1 MEDFKLMF
9 NQKME
14 ELQNL
19 KINKSKLETELNIAN
34 LELKQKE
41 KNIKQLEEKYNII
54 KNETLINGSSKTTNN
69 NDSNINNELMNLMEQ
84 NNELTIE
91 KNNLEKELSILKD
104 NNLLFTE
111 ELNNFKRENNALQKK
126 LNKLSEEN
134 ININENYNQINN
146 KYYELK
152 KIINE
157 KDKEIKDS
165 KEIFK
170 ELIEKQ
176 KNQIEEEI
184 NINPKTHKIIT
195 NKTYKKLVWYLVYKK
210 NENKKEIN
218 DENNYNNYKW
228 ITGLIINKDKLEKFN
243 KFESEE
249 QIKKEMQD
257 YIFTLQK
264 KLERKEE
271 SLSIMDYKNKKLI
284 EQNHNKTANVKG
296 ILKNNMIGDLSKN
309 TMGEQNKVNYSAVN
323 EINQLQNEISRLKEE
338 IKAKE
343 KLESGMPKDI
353 NIISQDDN
361 SGFLD
366 EDIKEN
372 KTGGVLDFIKT
383 TNNDNMEETNS
394 RRSGAHGGISIKSQI
409 SSNNDYKASE
419 KKVDDYLNK
428 GLIEENDLDI
438 IKQNEEQ
445 MKLLKNEIKEK
456 NNKFNMLSEQIE
468 ELFKNIKLDM
478 KNKPQI
484 VQIYQ
489 ILGKSPEEINKIV
502 NKKKSLF

>member
-1 MEDFKLMF
+1 
-9 NQKME
+9 ME
-14 ELQNL
+14 EFQNL
-19 KINKSKLETELNIAN
+19 KINNSKLETKLNLIN

-41 KNIKQLEEKYNII
+41 KNYLQLEEKYNII
-54 KNETLINGSSKTTNN
+54 KNEVSINVDKTKVNN
-69 NDSNINNELMNLMEQ
+69 NDCKINNELMNIIEK
-84 NNELTIE
+84 NNELIKE

-111 ELNNFKRENNALQKK
+111 ELNNFRRENNTLQKK

-134 ININENYNQINN
+134 INVNEKYNQINS

-152 KIINE
+152 KILNE

-165 KEIFK
+165 KEIFTA
-170 ELIEKQ
+170 LIEKQ
-176 KNQIEEEI
+176 KNQIEEES
-184 NINPKTHKIIT
+184 NISPVTHKIIT
-195 NKTYKKLVWYLVYKK
+195 SKKYKKLIWYLIYKK
-210 NENKKEIN
+210 KENKKDIK

-228 ITGLIINKDKLEKFN
+228 ITGLILNKDKLDKFN
-243 KFESEE
+243 KFESED
-249 QIKKEMQD
+249 QKIKEMEE

-296 ILKNNMIGDLSKN
+296 MLKNNIMGDLSKN
-309 TMGEQNKVNYSAVN
+309 TIGEQNKVNYSTVN
-323 EINQLQNEISRLKEE
+323 EINQLNNEISRLKEE

-343 KLESGMPKDI
+343 KLESRIPKDI
-353 NIISQDDN
+353 NIIFQDQD

-372 KTGGVLDFIKT
+372 KEGGMIDFIK
-383 TNNDNMEETNS
+383 NENIEETYS
-394 RRSGAHGGISIKSQI
+394 RRSGIPGGISIKSQV
-409 SSNNDYKASE
+409 SSNNEYKSNE

-428 GLIEENDLDI
+428 GIIEENDFDI
-438 IKQNEEQ
+438 VKQNEEQ
-445 MKLLKNEIKEK
+445 MKMLKDEIKEK
-456 NNKFNMLSEQIE
+456 NSKLKMLSEKIE
-468 ELFKNIKLDM
+468 ELMKNIKYDM

-484 VQIYQ
+484 VQICQ
-489 ILGKSPEEINKIV
+489 ILGKSPEEINKLT
-502 NKKKSLF
+502 NKKKTIF

>member
-1 MEDFKLMF
+1 MK
-9 NQKME
+9 N
-14 ELQNL
+14 
-19 KINKSKLETELNIAN
+19 KINKI
-34 LELKQKE
+34 
-41 KNIKQLEEKYNII
+41 
-54 KNETLINGSSKTTNN
+54 
-69 NDSNINNELMNLMEQ
+69 
-84 NNELTIE
+84 
-91 KNNLEKELSILKD
+91 
-104 NNLLFTE
+104 TE
-111 ELNNFKRENNALQKK
+111 EN
-126 LNKLSEEN
+126 
-134 ININENYNQINN
+134 NQINN
-146 KYYELK
+146 ENEELK
-152 KIINE
+152 KIIKE
-157 KDKEIKDS
+157 KDKEIKDT
-165 KEIFK
+165 KEINTA
-170 ELIEKQ
+170 LIEKQ
-176 KNQIEEEI
+176 KNQVEQEF
-184 NINPKTHKIIT
+184 NLSPSTHKIIT
-195 NKTYKKLVWYLVYKK
+195 SKRFKKLIWYLIYKK
-210 NENKKEIN
+210 NDSKKKDQISE
-218 DENNYNNYKW
+218 ENNYTNYKCYKW
-228 ITGLIINKDKLEKFN
+228 VTGLILNKDKISKYN
-243 KFESEE
+243 KYETEE
-249 QIKKEMQD
+249 QTIKEMQD
-257 YIFTLQK
+257 YIFNLQK

-284 EQNHNKTANVKG
+284 EQTHNKTANVKG
-296 ILKNNMIGDLSKN
+296 LLKNNLIGDISKN
-309 TMGEQNKVNYSAVN
+309 TLGDNKANFSAIN
-323 EINQLQNEISRLKEE
+323 EVNQLKNEISRLKEE

>member
-1 MEDFKLMF
+1 
-9 NQKME
+9 
-14 ELQNL
+14 
-19 KINKSKLETELNIAN
+19 
-34 LELKQKE
+34 
-41 KNIKQLEEKYNII
+41 
-54 KNETLINGSSKTTNN
+54 
-69 NDSNINNELMNLMEQ
+69 MEQ
-84 NNELTIE
+84 NTELIKE

-323 EINQLQNEISRLKEE
+323 EINQLQNEISKLKEE

-343 KLESGMPKDI
+343 KLESGIPKNI
-353 NIISQDDN
+353 NIINQDEN

-366 EDIKEN
+366 DDIKEN
-372 KTGGVLDFIKT
+372 KGGMIDFIK
-383 TNNDNMEETNS
+383 NEYLEDTNS
-394 RRSGAHGGISIKSQI
+394 RRSGIPGGISIKSQI
-409 SSNNDYKASE
+409 SSNNEYKSNE
-419 KKVDDYLNK
+419 KKVDEFLNK
-428 GLIEENDLDI
+428 GLIEENDFDI

-456 NNKFNMLSEQIE
+456 NNKFKMLSEQIE
-468 ELFKNIKLDM
+468 ELMKNIKLDM

-489 ILGKSPEEINKIV
+489 ILGKSSEEINKLA
-502 NKKKSLF
+502 NKKKSIF